1 MIDIVEQSSRR
12 FFLPRDTA
20 FVFGEVGTEKSYVE
34 IGPASPIF
42 INFFRFDEAYLQMF
56 LERLRRGLLHRDD
69 RLEVQDILYRPLT
82 IKVYNIQE
90 ATTEA
95 ALKKSSP
102 IIDSCL
108 FEFSYLKNIPLVLEE
123 EWPRRQPRVK
133 PFQFGEAISGNQLAL
148 PHVNFNSDTTRFYQR
163 GMSTD
168 DPVNQFLSFYQVL
181 EYHFVAVA
189 DEQLYNKLSR
199 RINDP
204 KFTTTPAHLNRL
216 IQDTLDHKR
225 ETDETEMLKLVLSK
239 FVDESELIE
248 FIKAYETYVNDSL
261 FTKKRSIFG
270 EEVEVKLAS
279 SHVVGNIAKRIKII
293 RNALVHSSDRHERKE
308 RYIPNASSENMIKRE
323 LPLMKFLAERVII
336 ASAK

>member
-1 MIDIVEQSSRR
+1 
-12 FFLPRDTA
+12 
-20 FVFGEVGTEKSYVE
+20 
-34 IGPASPIF
+34 
-42 INFFRFDEAYLQMF
+42 
-56 LERLRRGLLHRDD
+56 
-69 RLEVQDILYRPLT
+69 
-82 IKVYNIQE
+82 
-90 ATTEA
+90 
-95 ALKKSSP
+95 
-102 IIDSCL
+102 
-108 FEFSYLKNIPLVLEE
+108 
-123 EWPRRQPRVK
+123 
-133 PFQFGEAISGNQLAL
+133 
-148 PHVNFNSDTTRFYQR
+148 
-163 GMSTD
+163 
-168 DPVNQFLSFYQVL
+168 
-181 EYHFVAVA
+181 
-189 DEQLYNKLSR
+189 
-199 RINDP
+199 NDP

-279 SHVVGNIAKRIKII
+279 GHVVGNIAKRIKII